1 MNKIIFY
8 NSIFL
13 NVFYM
18 KLCTNTNFNNSRH
31 KFLFI
36 IDVIIVIYDVI
47 VFADVVNL
55 VRDEKGQIVQ
65 YLKSLTRI

>member
-1 MNKIIFY
+1 
-8 NSIFL
+8 
-13 NVFYM
+13 M

-31 KFLFI
+31 KFFFI

-47 VFADVVNL
+47 VFPDVVNL

>member
-1 MNKIIFY
+1 MFFTWNFVLILI
-8 NSIFL
+8 SI
-13 NVFYM
+13 
-18 KLCTNTNFNNSRH
+18 TQGTNF
-31 KFLFI
+31 FFI